1 MSSHS
6 IDADIKVKWAEGQ
19 SAYSPSTPEEL
30 LLIAIDLL
38 VRDRVAK
45 QRAASSSRCSSA
57 TPRTPLLQSSQALA
71 EQVEKALGIA
81 LVQPQHIGRTLE
93 HRVPVNDGLAKGRAF
108 TAVDLRWARL
118 PLNSSGLIR

>member
-38 VRDRVAK
+38 VRDRAAK

-71 EQVEKALGIA
+71 EQVEKPWASPSFSHSTLA
-81 LVQPQHIGRTLE
+81 GRLS
-93 HRVPVNDGLAKGRAF
+93 
-108 TAVDLRWARL
+108 TAYQSTTVWPKVGPSRL
-118 PLNSSGLIR
+118 STSGGPACR